1 MHLFVTRHVRACH
14 ILRVLGEE
22 CIEDEQDHEG
32 GIVGN
37 DRLGT
42 AELSLV
48 LHIEPGAEQHNSR
61 HAVQRG
67 LHQQEDQVQAC
78 EGIPFCPVPVS
89 TKKI

>member
-1 MHLFVTRHVRACH
+1 MHLFVTRHVCACH

-42 AELSLV
+42 AELSV
-48 LHIEPGAEQHNSR
+48 ILHIEPGWSLPARTPGS
-61 HAVQRG
+61 G
-67 LHQQEDQVQAC
+67 L
-78 EGIPFCPVPVS
+78 
-89 TKKI
+89 